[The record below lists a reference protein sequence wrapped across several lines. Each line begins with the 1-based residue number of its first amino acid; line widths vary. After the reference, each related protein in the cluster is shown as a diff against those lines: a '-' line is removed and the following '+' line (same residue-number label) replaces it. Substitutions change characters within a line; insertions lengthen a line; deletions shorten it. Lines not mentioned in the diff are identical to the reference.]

1 MINGIARSGNLD
13 MLSDVKIKKIITSS
27 EIKVTVA
34 FGWEKDKLVEYPKE
48 KPLFS
53 SPSSKNLYSDRLK
66 LTMGP
71 IIKILDKNPVSKRYR
86 YKNFKDCH
94 DLRKSD
100 NKYIIKPGE
109 SIILLTNEQIKL
121 NGKYACLVVP
131 RISLSDV
138 GIVVSTAY
146 VDPYYF
152 GLMRLHLTNMSERPY
167 ELSVLEA
174 IAQCFFF
181 EMSDDVSKK
190 YQDEFSTKSVFYG
203 QTWTGI
209 LKSDRK
215 PFPTKKESVFEEKF
229 ERIKHAWNTIK
240 AFVKKNSILSLIIVN
255 SACIIGGGISFYN
268 MLNTY
273 KQQVEE
279 ISNWLD
285 PISSE
290 IIIDKGKL
298 EGEKKVVV
306 ECSKADIISVLTNN
320 EDIHY
325 ELSSGVLADKTE
337 ILFTYKL
344 PMPASSQYE
353 MNFTYV
359 IVKRKR

>member
-34 FGWEKDKLVEYPKE
+34 FGWEKDKLVEYQKE

-167 ELSVLEA
+167 ELSVLER
-174 IAQCFFF
+174 
-181 EMSDDVSKK
+181 V
-190 YQDEFSTKSVFYG
+190 
-203 QTWTGI
+203 
-209 LKSDRK
+209 
-215 PFPTKKESVFEEKF
+215 
-229 ERIKHAWNTIK
+229 
-240 AFVKKNSILSLIIVN
+240 
-255 SACIIGGGISFYN
+255 
-268 MLNTY
+268 
-273 KQQVEE
+273 
-279 ISNWLD
+279 
-285 PISSE
+285 
-290 IIIDKGKL
+290 
-298 EGEKKVVV
+298 
-306 ECSKADIISVLTNN
+306 
-320 EDIHY
+320 
-325 ELSSGVLADKTE
+325 
-337 ILFTYKL
+337 
-344 PMPASSQYE
+344 
-353 MNFTYV
+353 
-359 IVKRKR
+359 